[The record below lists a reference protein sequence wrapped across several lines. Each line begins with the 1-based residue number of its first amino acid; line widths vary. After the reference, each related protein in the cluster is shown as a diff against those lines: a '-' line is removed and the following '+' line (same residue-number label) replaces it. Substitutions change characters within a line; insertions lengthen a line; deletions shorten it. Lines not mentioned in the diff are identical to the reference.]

1 MGLVRAARAARQRGP
16 IAVALGVV
24 LGLAVLGG
32 LVALPALPALPAP
45 ASPRLAVRC
54 TQWRR

>member
-32 LVALPALPALPAP
+32 LVALPALPAP

>member
-32 LVALPALPALPAP
+32 LVALPPPPPP